1 MPLLSIAKELA
12 IAAVIGLLIG
22 SAAAWTVQGWRIDSI
37 KADFVIDKAKAI
49 EQEQTRANQI
59 SNDYADVVTWL
70 NEQKQAR
77 TVTVVKE
84 IEKPIYRDLA
94 CVLPES
100 GRVLVN
106 DAVHQANAARLGN
119 AVLLKDSGTAESGND
134 GRSPS
139 LVDMGG
145 RSIRRLFGWQG
156 GADQVGDGVAK

>member
-12 IAAVIGLLIG
+12 IAALIGLLFG
-22 SAAAWTVQGWRIDSI
+22 AAGAWAVQGWRIDAI
-37 KADFVIDKAKAI
+37 KADATEKLAKAI
-49 EQEQTRANQI
+49 KQEKDRADQI
-59 SNDYADVVTWL
+59 SNDYAAVVGWL
-70 NEQKQAR
+70 NKQKQAR

-84 IEKPIYRDLA
+84 LEKPIYRDAA
-94 CVLPES
+94 CMLPES

-106 DAVHQANAARLGN
+106 DAVHQANSARLGN

-156 GADQVGDGVAK
+156 GADQVGDGVEK